1 MAGRALGMVET
12 RGFVGAT
19 EAADAMVKAA
29 EVEIEKREY
38 AEGGLVT
45 ILVRGDVAAV
55 KAATDAGA
63 VAAARVGELVS
74 VHVIPRPHD
83 ATDLLVGVLPGD
95 RRIGTY
101 PIRTAPTGRTR
112 GGAGGGGARRG
123 GEAGIPGSS
132 KPGHLPSRPRGR
144 ALTRPPRA
152 AVARR
157 EPQSA
162 NGELQARCLEEIR
175 AAGNGGITLPELGNA
190 LQIEWRRL
198 ILPVKQLL
206 DDGAIEKVESRY
218 YPAG

>member
-1 MAGRALGMVET
+1 MAGRALGLVET

-29 EVEIEKREY
+29 QVVIEKREY

-101 PIRTAPTGRTR
+101 PIRSASSGRTR
-112 GGAGGGGARRG
+112 SSAAKRKGASG
-123 GEAGIPGSS
+123 PG
-132 KPGHLPSRPRGR
+132 K
-144 ALTRPPRA
+144 A
-152 AVARR
+152 AATSRR
-157 EPQSA
+157 EPSPA
-162 NGELQARCLEEIR
+162 NGDLRERLLRAIR
-175 AAGNGGITLPELGNA
+175 RAGAEGITLPDLGEA
-190 LQIEWRRL
+190 LGAEWRRL
-198 ILPVKQLL
+198 ILPVKGLL
-206 DDGAIEKVESRY
+206 DEGRIEKVESRY

>member
-1 MAGRALGMVET
+1 MPGRALGMVET

-29 EVEIEKREY
+29 DVEIEKREY

-74 VHVIPRPHD
+74 VHVIPRPHE

-101 PIRTAPTGRTR
+101 PVRHKLAGRS
-112 GGAGGGGARRG
+112 GGGV
-123 GEAGIPGSS
+123 
-132 KPGHLPSRPRGR
+132 
-144 ALTRPPRA
+144 TRKRA
-152 AVARR
+152 AAGSPPARR
-157 EPQSA
+157 EPPPR
-162 NGELQARCLEEIR
+162 NGDLRQRCLREVRR
-175 AAGNGGITLPELGNA
+175 AGQEGITLPELGEA
-190 LQIEWRRL
+190 LSTEWRRL
-198 ILPVKQLL
+198 ILPVKALL
-206 DDGAIEKVESRY
+206 DEGEIEKVESRY

>member
-1 MAGRALGMVET
+1 MVET
-12 RGFVGAT
+12 RGFIGAT

-29 EVEIEKREY
+29 QVEIEKREY

-101 PIRTAPTGRTR
+101 PIRNAPTGRSR
-112 GGAGGGGARRG
+112 
-123 GEAGIPGSS
+123 SS
-132 KPGHLPSRPRGR
+132 GDRDK
-144 ALTRPPRA
+144 AVVVAAPRA
-152 AVARR
+152 VAEASRR
-157 EPQSA
+157 EQPPV
-162 NGELQARCLEEIR
+162 NGDLRERLLREIR
-175 AAGNGGITLPELGNA
+175 RAGAEGITLPQLGEA
-190 LQIEWRRL
+190 LGAEWRRL
-198 ILPVKQLL
+198 ILPVKALL
-206 DDGAIEKVESRY
+206 DEGTIEKVESRY
-218 YPAG
+218 YAAG

>member
-1 MAGRALGMVET
+1 MVET

-29 EVEIEKREY
+29 QVEIEKREY

-74 VHVIPRPHD
+74 VHVIPRPHE
-83 ATDLLVGVLPGD
+83 ATDLLVAVLPGD

-101 PIRTAPTGRTR
+101 PIRHTLRGRSGGRTT
-112 GGAGGGGARRG
+112 
-123 GEAGIPGSS
+123 
-132 KPGHLPSRPRGR
+132 RPRG
-144 ALTRPPRA
+144 A
-152 AVARR
+152 ARTAPAH
-157 EPQSA
+157 PQA
-162 NGELQARCLEEIR
+162 P
-175 AAGNGGITLPELGNA
+175 GNGDLQERCQWAIRRAGRAGITLPELGEA
-190 LQIEWRRL
+190 LSTEWRRL
-198 ILPVKQLL
+198 IAPVKQLL
-206 DDGAIEKVESRY
+206 DAGKIEKVESRY

>member
-1 MAGRALGMVET
+1 MVET
-12 RGFVGAT
+12 RGFIGAT

-101 PIRTAPTGRTR
+101 PIRHALEGRP
-112 GGAGGGGARRG
+112 GGAVARRG
-123 GEAGIPGSS
+123 GRAEASS
-132 KPGHLPSRPRGR
+132 RNGDLRRRALAEIRRAGR
-144 ALTRPPRA
+144 A
-152 AVARR
+152 
-157 EPQSA
+157 
-162 NGELQARCLEEIR
+162 
-175 AAGNGGITLPELGNA
+175 GITLPELGQS
-190 LQIEWRRL
+190 LSTEWRRL
-198 ILPVKQLL
+198 IAPVKELL
-206 DDGAIEKVESRY
+206 DEGAIEKVESRY

>member
-12 RGFVGAT
+12 RGFIGAT

-29 EVEIEKREY
+29 DVEIEKREY

-63 VAAARVGELVS
+63 VAAARVGELVA

-101 PIRTAPTGRTR
+101 PIRNAPSGRAGAAATGARRQGSRPAAPRTAE
-112 GGAGGGGARRG
+112 GGARR
-123 GEAGIPGSS
+123 EAP
-132 KPGHLPSRPRGR
+132 
-144 ALTRPPRA
+144 A
-152 AVARR
+152 
-157 EPQSA
+157 A
-162 NGELQARCLEEIR
+162 NGDLRERCLREIR
-175 AAGNGGITLPELGNA
+175 RAGAEGITLPDLGAA
-190 LQIEWRRL
+190 LGAEWRRL
-198 ILPVKQLL
+198 ILPVKALL
-206 DDGAIEKVESRY
+206 DAGKIEKVESRY
-218 YPAG
+218 YAAG